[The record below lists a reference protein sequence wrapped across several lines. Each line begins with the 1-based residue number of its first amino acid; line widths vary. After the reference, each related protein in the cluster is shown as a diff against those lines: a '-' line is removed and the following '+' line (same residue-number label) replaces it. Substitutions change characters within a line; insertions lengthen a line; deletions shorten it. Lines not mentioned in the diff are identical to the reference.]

1 MPVAEELRECAD
13 AVSRACAS
21 LVEATPAALE
31 DCAETLAA
39 AARRLAGL
47 GPALDGVSGSA
58 DALAEGWRL
67 RRNLAIAGKLLGNVA
82 AYHGGWCDRLAAQVA
97 GYAPGGRPA
106 ALTRAGRIWVE
117 A

>member
-1 MPVAEELRECAD
+1 MSGAEELRECAD

-21 LVEATPAALE
+21 LVEATPAALD
-31 DCAETLAA
+31 DCAETLAV

-47 GPALDGVSGSA
+47 RPALEGLSGSA

-67 RRNLAIAGKLLGNVA
+67 RRNLGTAGKLLANAA
-82 AYHGGWCDRLAAQVA
+82 AYHRGWADRLAAHA
-97 GYAPGGRPA
+97 GGYAPDGRPA
-106 ALTRAGRIWVE
+106 PVTQAGRIWVE